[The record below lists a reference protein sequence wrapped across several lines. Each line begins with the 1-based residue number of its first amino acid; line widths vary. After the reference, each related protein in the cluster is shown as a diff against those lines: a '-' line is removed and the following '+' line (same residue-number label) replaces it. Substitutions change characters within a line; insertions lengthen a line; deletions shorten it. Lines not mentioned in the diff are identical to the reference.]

1 MLLARGN
8 GVFGG
13 TGDDRDGMINAH
25 DMMNAHLK
33 QYALRSRSVPSCGKS
48 PAELKFTLPYRKI
61 FSLIL

>member
-13 TGDDRDGMINAH
+13 TGDDRDGMISAHDTINAH

-33 QYALRSRSVPSCGKS
+33 
-48 PAELKFTLPYRKI
+48 
-61 FSLIL
+61 